1 MEEDGLECHPSVIRL
16 IRGNGQIILERIVLY
31 LVWIIDW
38 LQNIHILMHWK
49 MFGSSIYGLYEI

>member
-1 MEEDGLECHPSVIRL
+1 MEEDGLECHPLVIRL
-16 IRGNGQIILERIVLY
+16 IRENGQIILEMIVLY

-49 MFGSSIYGLYEI
+49 MFGSYIYGLYEI